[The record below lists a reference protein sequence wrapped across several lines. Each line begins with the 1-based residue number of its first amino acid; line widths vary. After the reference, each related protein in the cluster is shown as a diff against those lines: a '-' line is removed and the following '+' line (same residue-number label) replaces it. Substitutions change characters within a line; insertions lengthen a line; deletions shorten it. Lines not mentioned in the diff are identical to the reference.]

1 MSDTGHPI
9 WILLFAI
16 GFVPLA
22 TVGELVAAVFSKQ
35 VRAFIVSH
43 PIAHFVWFGF
53 TVLCILLLIPARSGV
68 HQPF

>member
-16 GFVPLA
+16 GLVPLA
-22 TVGELVAAVFSKQ
+22 TVGELIAAVVSKR

-43 PIAHFVWFGF
+43 PIAHFIWFAF

-68 HQPF
+68 HQRF